1 MVKFVTGYSKKI
13 EIVFKRP
20 FPVLRP
26 PRTIMLDGGRENTH
40 FHNLP
45 WFVSP
50 TFIQRKLI
58 ESHFVLPF
66 VVS

>member
-1 MVKFVTGYSKKI
+1 M
-13 EIVFKRP
+13 
-20 FPVLRP
+20 LRW
-26 PRTIMLDGGRENTH
+26 PRTIMLDGGREGRESTH

-45 WFVSP
+45 WFVSS

-66 VVS
+66 VIS